1 MCQIPT
7 VVGATAIDPKLLTAA
22 ERLAYEG
29 HLRREETNVAIPTR
43 VDSRRDCYSQ
53 RFTHRLLPSIRNFA
67 DGKAFADD

>member
-29 HLRREETNVAIPTR
+29 HQRREETNVAIPTR
-43 VDSRRDCYSQ
+43 VD
-53 RFTHRLLPSIRNFA
+53 FEA
-67 DGKAFADD
+67 